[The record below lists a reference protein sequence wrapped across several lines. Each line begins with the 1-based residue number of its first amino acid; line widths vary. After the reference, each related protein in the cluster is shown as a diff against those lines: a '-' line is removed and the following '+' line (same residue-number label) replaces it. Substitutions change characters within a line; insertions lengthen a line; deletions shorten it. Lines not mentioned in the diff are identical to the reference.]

1 MNRRAILALSSLG
14 AFFAL
19 GDRYAIS
26 VLYKEFMIN
35 LDINSKVLFSLIFS
49 SFYIGYTITQVPG
62 GRLAEKYG
70 PSKIAGFS
78 MISWSILLGILSLDK
93 SFLFAL
99 IISFFMGVTQGPIF
113 PSIMYLVRL
122 SYDDHEY
129 ARATSYVSALGDV
142 SPAIIP
148 LVAFFL
154 LNFSRYLFVPMLF
167 FSFSGLFVGSILL
180 VININY
186 EVNKSP
192 GKWKMLI
199 NKSFWIFGLSFF
211 LYDFYFYI
219 FLTWY
224 PAFLSERYGI
234 KINDFIFFAL
244 PWIFMAVSAII
255 SGIILDV
262 VKNDMMI
269 SKLSYIIIII
279 SMLLTFLIREPYGF
293 LILVTVMLSFLNP
306 ILLSSW
312 RLSTRIAGKESS
324 AFVGGWINLWG
335 NLGGITAPFVM
346 ALLMASINL
355 KFVFL
360 YSSVVPLCGLIS
372 WYWLGGHGNAEKGHN

>member
-1 MNRRAILALSSLG
+1 MNRRAILALASLG

-26 VLYKEFMIN
+26 VLYKEFMAN

-70 PSKIAGFS
+70 PSRIAGFS

-93 SFLFAL
+93 SFVFAL
-99 IISFFMGVTQGPIF
+99 VISFFMGVTQGPIF

-148 LVAFFL
+148 IVAFLL
-154 LNFSRYLFVPMLF
+154 LNFSGYLYLPILVFA
-167 FSFSGLFVGSILL
+167 FSGIFVGSILL
-180 VININY
+180 SININY
-186 EVNKSP
+186 KINKSP
-192 GKWKMLI
+192 GKWKMLM

-234 KINDFIFFAL
+234 RTNNFIFFTL
-244 PWIFMAVSAII
+244 PWIFMALSAIL
-255 SGIILDV
+255 SGIVLDA
-262 VKNDMMI
+262 VKNDTGI
-269 SKLSYIIIII
+269 SKLSYIIIFI
-279 SMLLTFLIREPYGF
+279 SMLLTFILDNPYEF

-346 ALLMASINL
+346 ALLMSLINL
-355 KFVFL
+355 KFIFI
-360 YSSVVPLCGLIS
+360 YSSIVPLCGLIT
-372 WYWLGGHGNAEKGHN
+372 WYWLGGLRNAEKGHN